1 MKHLKLFEEHLNELK
16 YGDKLFADPEYSQ
29 GDAKHLIAY
38 SDLIAKAYNG
48 ETEKDT
54 PEERKL
60 WMRIKNYLKH
70 NQKHISK
77 NKKDLKTLLK
87 LKKDFPVMLDPL
99 NTGPIESL
107 YRGMTAD
114 PKDVVKWIK
123 AADNV
128 YKDIILQRYIM
139 LDGVKDTIKSRNDNG
154 FISATYMLDKAKSL
168 GQMNKSEDRWGIIAR
183 TEYKQVAKNSIISPD
198 FAEVMSG
205 YAEGEVWI
213 LGNSFPVNGILIQNP
228 EQYGRFS
235 YGKGFDSVVDD
246 SIAIKEALEERGL
259 EMNNIRGSG
268 PIRNY

>member
-1 MKHLKLFEEHLNELK
+1 MKHIKLFEEHLNELD

-29 GDAKHLIAY
+29 GDARHLMAY

-70 NQKHISK
+70 NQKHIAK

-87 LKKDFPVMLDPL
+87 LKKDFPVMLDPEAS
-99 NTGPIESL
+99 GQISDV
-107 YRGMTAD
+107 YRGMTAA
-114 PKDVVKWIK
+114 PSDVVKWIK
-123 AADNV
+123 AASNV
-128 YKDIILQRYIM
+128 YKDGILQRYIM
-139 LDGVKDTIKSRNDNG
+139 LDGIKDTIKSRNDNG
-154 FISATYMLDKAKSL
+154 FISVSSQLHMAKSL
-168 GQMNKSEDRWGIIAR
+168 GKMNKSEDRWGIVAR
-183 TEYKQVAKNSIISPD
+183 AEYKQVAKNSIISPE

-228 EQYGRFS
+228 EQYGRFN

-259 EMNNIRGSG
+259 EMNIRGSG
-268 PIRNY
+268 PIKNY